1 MKNNISL
8 IMPIFNGE
16 KYLEK
21 CLNSIVNAVNAV
33 NAVNKFS
40 IELITVDDGSTDNS
54 KNIINKFAQK
64 FNWIKYFYQ
73 ENQGASTARNFGLEI
88 ANGIYIGFVD
98 CDDEIK
104 PEFFKVL
111 QKSTLD
117 KPDLVVFGHEKI
129 IANTKV
135 KKFSPEPKRELGGNE
150 KLINVVDDK
159 ELFWYPWSKIYSY
172 NLVKNICFD
181 QKIKLGEDTI
191 FNLYAVKN
199 AKSIKRISNIL
210 YSYYEN
216 VGSLSSPSYKNGLL
230 ENMEYHFENRLKV
243 HESLDSVI
251 KLDISKYYLG
261 HILPWLINNIM
272 YLPENERKK
281 ELKRIAESN
290 FFTTCTKW
298 KWNVDSK
305 GQYLIIFLLNSRM
318 FNLLNF
324 LLKIKYSSKS

>member
-1 MKNNISL
+1 
-8 IMPIFNGE
+8 MPIFNGE

-33 NAVNKFS
+33 NKFS
-40 IELITVDDGSTDNS
+40 IELIVVDDGSTDNS
-54 KNIINKFAQK
+54 KNIINEFAYK

-73 ENQGASTARNFGLEI
+73 ENQGASTARNFGLKV
-88 ANGIYIGFVD
+88 ANGTYIGFVD

-111 QKSTLD
+111 QNFTLD
-117 KPDLVVFGHEKI
+117 KPDLVVFGYEKI
-129 IANTKV
+129 LANTEV
-135 KKFSPEPKRELGGNE
+135 KKFSPEPKRELGGSK
-150 KLINVVDDK
+150 KLINVTDDK

-172 NLVKNICFD
+172 NLIKNIDFD
-181 QKIKLGEDTI
+181 QKIRLGEDTI

-216 VGSLSSPSYKNGLL
+216 SGSLSSPTYKNRLL

-243 HESLDSVI
+243 HENLDNVV

-272 YLPENERKK
+272 YLPESERKK
-281 ELKRIAESN
+281 ELERIVESN
-290 FFTTCTKW
+290 FFTTCIKW

-305 GQYLIIFLLNSRM
+305 GQYLILFLLNLRM

-324 LLKIKYSSKS
+324 LLKIKYSNKS